1 MHDDDG
7 TLHTLFQLYCIAYHE
22 LKYGESIGGS
32 VLWHVVFFQEGGMR
46 RFSHICCEVSR
57 QLLFQR
63 TLDSKASRESKSP

>member
-46 RFSHICCEVSR
+46 RFSHIM
-57 QLLFQR
+57 L
-63 TLDSKASRESKSP
+63 